1 MRFIENAEMALN
13 LSGEQEQTEPVK
25 QGTSENIATENYLDT
40 NSLPGSFAKLVFIP
54 AASTNLK

>member
-13 LSGEQEQTEPVK
+13 LSSEQEQTEPVK
-25 QGTSENIATENYLDT
+25 QGTSENIAKNYLDT
-40 NSLPGSFAKLVFIP
+40 NSLPGSFAKLVFID